1 MWKKWKESDFY
12 KKMRTVR
19 VNRAVYVS
27 AVVILLTLALI
38 LAVTA
43 SLNRAKRNESEEP
56 PTLTDLPQTTPSTSG
71 DSAPTGTEDKI
82 PTLALPTSGKLLKEH
97 STDVQVFS
105 PTMKDWRVHL
115 GVDIACAADAPVC
128 AAADGTVAQIWEDPM
143 MGWCIALTH
152 AGDCVTVYK
161 NLAKDMAEGLEV
173 GSTVLQGQ
181 LLGQVGDS
189 ALLEIAEES
198 HLHMEMTV
206 GGLQVDPLDYFS
218 KSVLNTLT
226 EDEIYEDGK

>member
-1 MWKKWKESDFY
+1 
-12 KKMRTVR
+12 
-19 VNRAVYVS
+19 
-27 AVVILLTLALI
+27 
-38 LAVTA
+38 
-43 SLNRAKRNESEEP
+43 
-56 PTLTDLPQTTPSTSG
+56 
-71 DSAPTGTEDKI
+71 
-82 PTLALPTSGKLLKEH
+82 
-97 STDVQVFS
+97 
-105 PTMKDWRVHL
+105 
-115 GVDIACAADAPVC
+115 
-128 AAADGTVAQIWEDPM
+128 M